1 MPSTKKILI
10 SIISIVLLTLG
21 IGYWFI
27 SDMNTSLLE
36 EKDVSEA
43 SDEGSAEASDGIDQ
57 ERYIDEGSNSTA
69 NEDIPS
75 EQHFMNT
82 LHGMTHQKVY
92 AEEKWTLVEMTD
104 ARIDDMLTILD
115 QVEGTGEYE
124 HYDLYEQALT
134 KWKHGNYENAVYVHN
149 ELWSLK
155 NGSIGKA
162 SRLLSADEEQAF
174 VEEHY

>member
-1 MPSTKKILI
+1 MPSTKTILI
-10 SIISIVLLTLG
+10 SIISIVFLTLG
-21 IGYWFI
+21 LGYWFI

-36 EKDVSEA
+36 EKEVSEA
-43 SDEGSAEASDGIDQ
+43 SDEGAAEASEGIDQ

-104 ARIDDMLTILD
+104 ARIADMLAILD

-124 HYDLYEQALT
+124 HYDLYEQALM
-134 KWKHGNYENAVYVHN
+134 KWKNGNFENAVYVHN

-162 SRLLSADEEQAF
+162 SRLLSADEERAF
-174 VEEHY
+174 IEEHY